1 MTKES
6 PNTQCK
12 ATALVMSQ
20 VQLSIFML
28 ANALAIS
35 LRAPFHH
42 HCAII

>member
-12 ATALVMSQ
+12 ATALVISQ
-20 VQLSIFML
+20 VQSSIFML
-28 ANALAIS
+28 ANALASS
-35 LRAPFHH
+35 LRTHFHH